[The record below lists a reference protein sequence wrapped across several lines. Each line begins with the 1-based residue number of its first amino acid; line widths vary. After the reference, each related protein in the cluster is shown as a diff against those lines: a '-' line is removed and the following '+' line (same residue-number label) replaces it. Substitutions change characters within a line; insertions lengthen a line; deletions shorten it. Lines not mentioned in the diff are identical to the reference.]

1 LPKNL
6 LTKFGNITNI
16 INTDKCLLKD
26 VAGVTDSIIA
36 GERENKISKK
46 LL

>member
-1 LPKNL
+1 MQDIQNRKDIELIVDS
-6 LTKFGNITNI
+6 FY
-16 INTDKCLLKD
+16 KCLLKD
-26 VAGVTDSIIA
+26 VAGVTDSINA